1 MNGATSMTFSSTTEG
16 QLCSNSV
23 HCSRIRN
30 QWASTS
36 CVCGSQ
42 RSHADGSP
50 ATFHISEP
58 TCTSW
63 VEVGEQGSNLI
74 RRGIIDPFGSDLASV
89 KDTVNTTRAVW
100 SVVVGHVVPVL
111 DLASARV
118 TRVDVARDFVGA
130 VEPARLILGL
140 SRLSRTYQGDPAVR
154 FDARSG
160 EVVSLTVGSAE
171 NRVRLYRKDVESAG
185 LVVDGTIRWE
195 AQVRSRPLRTKFGIT
210 SFSDITSESVSALA
224 NSRWAWSNMETLVQT
239 TRDIFDIV
247 SALEGTDAIKARS
260 YWDLERLARYGL
272 WPRSYGSKK
281 RLRQLISDHGIV
293 ISPGCISLPNSP
305 TLVERMDWA
314 TGMVVTTLGN
324 ANSEGPPAY
333 SSTESSVDV

>member
-23 HCSRIRN
+23 HCSRIS
-30 QWASTS
+30 QPVGIDKLCLWFSTEP
-36 CVCGSQ
+36 CGWFT
-42 RSHADGSP
+42 RDIPYFGANL
-50 ATFHISEP
+50 HIMGRGRRAG
-58 TCTSW
+58 
-63 VEVGEQGSNLI
+63 VEFNPS
-74 RRGIIDPFGSDLASV
+74 RIIDPFGSDLASV